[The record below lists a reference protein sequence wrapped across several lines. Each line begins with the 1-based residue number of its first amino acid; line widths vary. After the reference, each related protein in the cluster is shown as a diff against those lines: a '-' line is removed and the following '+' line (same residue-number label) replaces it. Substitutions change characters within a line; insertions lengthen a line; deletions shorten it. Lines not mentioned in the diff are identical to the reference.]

1 MKGGRRRWGVRQYN
15 RSEAPRLRWTE
26 ELHGRFVEAVH
37 RLGGH
42 EKATPKRI
50 LQLMKEKGVTI
61 SHVKSHLQGTVP
73 YVRSSSEP
81 PNPVLNSSQECSSKG
96 EMDLISGKATN
107 QIDDMCHLSLSVLP
121 IYQFHGGVERPRDE
135 EPTSTYD
142 TNDPV
147 AHRNYDAGCINLEL
161 TIS

>member
-61 SHVKSHLQGTVP
+61 SHVKSHLQFTINPLAQDLRTRYSCDHKSYRIMLFSFDDDDDDNDSDTNRRLFRTRGNKGFKSKGTVP

-81 PNPVLNSSQECSSKG
+81 PNPVLNSSQECSSQG
-96 EMDLISGKATN
+96 
-107 QIDDMCHLSLSVLP
+107 
-121 IYQFHGGVERPRDE
+121 Y
-135 EPTSTYD
+135 
-142 TNDPV
+142 
-147 AHRNYDAGCINLEL
+147 
-161 TIS
+161 